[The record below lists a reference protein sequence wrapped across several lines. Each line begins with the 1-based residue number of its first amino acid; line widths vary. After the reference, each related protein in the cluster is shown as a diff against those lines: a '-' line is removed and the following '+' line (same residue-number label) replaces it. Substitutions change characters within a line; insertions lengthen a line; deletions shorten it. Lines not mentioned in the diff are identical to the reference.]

1 MDKVL
6 PLRFPYQFLPLP
18 LLGLSV
24 KVEKSTL
31 QDLEEF
37 FFCNEAVYPNSA
49 LAFVTHVC
57 VSFGVDSLT
66 KK

>member
-18 LLGLSV
+18 LLGLLV

-37 FFCNEAVYPNSA
+37 FF
-49 LAFVTHVC
+49 L
-57 VSFGVDSLT
+57 
-66 KK
+66 